1 MDMTS
6 KTPETS
12 PLGQKAPAEPKSS
25 AGAAFNGV
33 LGPDGEAAR
42 IEKEAAG
49 FLNDAGDR
57 GRELGQKAEEAWSGI
72 SSTVGGFVEREPM
85 RGALTA
91 FGIGVMI
98 GVILGVIVT
107 RD

>member
-1 MDMTS
+1 MDMTI
-6 KTPETS
+6 KTPEMP
-12 PLGQKAPAEPKSS
+12 PLGQKAPAEPKSGAE
-25 AGAAFNGV
+25 AGFGAV

-42 IEKEAAG
+42 IQKEAAG

-57 GRELGQKAEEAWSGI
+57 GRELGHKAEEAWSGI

-91 FGIGVMI
+91 FGVGMMI
-98 GVILGVIVT
+98 GVVLGVIVT
-107 RD
+107 R